1 MNILGSVKKISYW
14 SVNNPKKAI
23 GINIFIALF
32 LLILVVLP
40 FIYSIPLNK
49 FSIDT
54 DPENMLS
61 ESEEARVFNK
71 QMQKEFAIYDIL
83 VVGVINNVDANGVF
97 NAKSLGGIHNLTKY
111 IKDLDGVISSEVIS
125 PSSVDSIKSAGNG
138 VINFNW
144 LMEEAPKNDAEAM
157 EIYENAKRIPFLNGT
172 VVSQNGKAVAI
183 YIPIASKNQ
192 SYKIAQAIKEKAK
205 QLNMDDE
212 IYISGLP
219 IAQDQFGV
227 EMFKQ
232 MMISAPLAMLLIF
245 ILMLLFF
252 KNIKLISS
260 SMIVSGVAVIITM
273 CLLVITGNTV
283 HIMSSMIPIFIAPI
297 AVLNAVHLFSDFF
310 ESYNKYSGDKKN
322 AIIHSLDELFM
333 PMIYTSLT
341 TMVGFM
347 SLAFTPIPPVQV
359 FGIFVGLGVFFAWLT
374 TITFI
379 PAYIMLIKDSS
390 FKNFGATSSNDSLI
404 AKLLI
409 KMGHVVYK
417 KSKLILSL
425 AFVIVLISIY
435 GITKIS
441 INDNPVK
448 WFEDGHEIRIADKK
462 FNENFAGT
470 YMAYLAIE
478 AVFDLNNTKLIA
490 KKYGFEE
497 NLINGKS
504 VAEVLSNLRDYGD
517 SQTNSDDIHNKIDL
531 LEEELQTF
539 KQPEALAYIDAMQ
552 DHLLKSGLVGKS
564 SSIVDMVK
572 TIHRDLYNGS
582 NDYFSIPQNS
592 RSVGQVLLTYQNS
605 HRPNDLWHFVNPN
618 FTKANLWIQLKN
630 GDNQFM
636 QQTLDSLNEF
646 RAKQVAPYEFSI
658 NWYGTTYINLIWQDK
673 MVKGMLYSFIGSF
686 LIVML
691 LMTLVF
697 RSALWGLVS
706 MMPLSIT
713 IILIYASIGF
723 VGKDYDMPI
732 AVLSSLSLGLA
743 IDYAIHFLAR
753 LKEVYKKNSTLNL
766 VNTWEHSLEDMFKEP
781 SRAIFKNII
790 IISIGFMPLL
800 FAPLVPYKTVGMFIS
815 AILFAGGL
823 VTLVILPAIISNFEA
838 KFFTQKTTMSNATK
852 ISIAIMVIAVILQ
865 SYLVS

>member
-1 MNILGSVKKISYW
+1 MLSKVKKISYW
-14 SVNNPKKAI
+14 SVNNPRSAI
-23 GINIFIALF
+23 GINIATAIV
-32 LLILVVLP
+32 LLILVILP
-40 FIYSIPLNK
+40 FITPLPLNK

-61 ESEEARVFNK
+61 SSEPARVFNK

-83 VVGVINNVDANGVF
+83 VVGVINNNHNMGVF
-97 NAKSLGGIHNLTKY
+97 NPKSLSDIHNLTNY
-111 IKDLDGVISSEVIS
+111 IKDLEGVISAEVIS

-144 LMEEAPKNDAEAM
+144 LMASPPKNDKESL

-172 VVSQNGKAVAI
+172 VVSQNGKAVAL
-183 YIPIASKNQ
+183 YIPIASKDQ
-192 SYKIAQAIKEKAK
+192 SYAVASAIKEKAK
-205 QLNMDDE
+205 QLNMSDE

-245 ILMLLFF
+245 ILMLVFF
-252 KNIKLISS
+252 KNIKLIAS
-260 SMIVSGVAVIITM
+260 SMIVSGIAVIITM
-273 CLLVITGNTV
+273 CLLVATGNTV

-310 ESYNKYSGDKKN
+310 ESYGKYNGDKKL
-322 AIIHSLDELFM
+322 AILHSLDELFM

-341 TMVGFM
+341 TVVGFM

-359 FGIFVGLGVFFAWLT
+359 FGIFVGLGVFFAWAT
-374 TITFI
+374 TVTFI

-390 FKNFGATSSNDSLI
+390 FKNFGNKSSDNSLI

-409 KMGHVVYK
+409 TLGGFVYK
-417 KSKLILSL
+417 KAKLVLVFS
-425 AFVIVLISIY
+425 VIVVMISIY
-435 GITKIS
+435 GMTKIS

-478 AVFDLNNTKLIA
+478 AVFDLNNVAKIASKFGFDNTLI
-490 KKYGFEE
+490 KGS
-497 NLINGKS
+497 N
-504 VAEVLSNLRDYGD
+504 VAEVLNNLRDYAD
-517 SQTNSDDIHNKIDL
+517 MQSDADAIHNKIDL
-531 LEEELQTF
+531 LEEELQVF

-552 DHLLKSGLVGKS
+552 DHLQKSGLVGKS
-564 SSIVDMVK
+564 SSVVDMVK
-572 TIHRDLYNGS
+572 TIHRDLYNGEQK
-582 NDYFSIPQNS
+582 YFSIPSNS
-592 RSVGQVLLTYQNS
+592 KSVGQVLLTYQNS
-605 HRPNDLWHFVNPN
+605 HRANDLWHFVNPN

-630 GDNQFM
+630 GDNQYM
-636 QQTLDSLNEF
+636 QQTLDALNQF
-646 RAKQVAPYEFSI
+646 TSTQVAPYSFKTS
-658 NWYGTTYINLIWQDK
+658 WYGTTYINLIWQDK

-713 IILIYASIGF
+713 ILLIYASIGF
-723 VGKDYDMPI
+723 IGKDYDMPI

-753 LKEVYKKNSTLNL
+753 TKELYKKNNELNL
-766 VNTWEHSLEDMFKEP
+766 ANVWENTLIDMSKEP

-815 AILFAGGL
+815 AILFAGGI
-823 VTLVILPAIISNFEA
+823 VTLIILPSII
-838 KFFTQKTTMSNATK
+838 TMSPKLFFSNNDKMTKATK
-852 ISIAIMVIAVILQ
+852 IAIIVMVVLVIVQ
-865 SYLVS
+865 SYLSV